1 MVSQEDY
8 CKPTSDL
15 PTSTHTFLLSVF
27 NTVGTVILQNLRQIL
42 LFHSKSCKG
51 SSIQSKALTVALW
64 TNFLSYC
71 PCFHSLHSSSLW
83 ANFLSYCPC
92 FHSLHSSSTPV
103 FLLGMSQPWG
113 LWISCCLCCSAPP
126 PDISM
131 TNSSL
136 PSMRSTLSN
145 NCNASSPHH
154 PNLAYFAL
162 LFLFS

>member
-51 SSIQSKALTVALW
+51 SSIQSKALTVA
-64 TNFLSYC
+64 
-71 PCFHSLHSSSLW
+71 LW

>member
-15 PTSTHTFLLSVF
+15 PTSTRTFLLSVF

-51 SSIQSKALTVALW
+51 SSVQSKAYALTLA
-64 TNFLSYC
+64 
-71 PCFHSLHSSSLW
+71 LW

-92 FHSLHSSSTPV
+92 FHSLHSSSIPV
-103 FLLGMSQPWG
+103 FLLGMSQPRG

-136 PSMRSTLSN
+136 PSMRSTLPN
-145 NCNASSPHH
+145 NCNAYSPHH